1 MNQIWIYNI
10 ENSMWMMQIATGNIP
25 PSRYKTCSVLVPAPD
40 LSSFQ
45 IYVFSGL
52 IDGDIK
58 VLDMWVL
65 TIPTFI
71 WINVKLHEYP
81 NKWPIS
87 SMAC

>member
-1 MNQIWIYNI
+1 
-10 ENSMWMMQIATGNIP
+10 MQRATGDIP
-25 PSRYKTCSVLVPAPD
+25 GDVPLPRYKTCSVLVPAPD

-65 TIPTFI
+65 SIPSFI
-71 WINVKLHEYP
+71 WKRIDIIGYP
-81 NKWPIS
+81 NKWP
-87 SMAC
+87 MGFMTCE